1 MQLMQYG
8 QRAQIIRVEI
18 IGTEPYCLQC
28 LGRTKMLSGRVED
41 PIGKCVRAK
50 TLRAVDMEI
59 YVSSTYL
66 PRRVTT
72 RPGDD
77 QLT

>member
-28 LGRTKMLSGRVED
+28 LGRTKMFAGRAGD
-41 PIGKCVRAK
+41 SIGKCARAENI
-50 TLRAVDMEI
+50 T
-59 YVSSTYL
+59 SC
-66 PRRVTT
+66 
-72 RPGDD
+72 
-77 QLT
+77 